1 MSERRGDAESV
12 DWASLD
18 VYGPP
23 EEVPIALNAIWSP
36 DPQRRALGYEYLS
49 DRLVHQG
56 SRYPASA
63 AAAPFLIDVVA
74 DPDAPDRYVA
84 CSMLKLIALGEEEFT
99 LNQRPDFAQ
108 ERREAARKATM
119 TVGEME
125 AEAAAWVAAAAD
137 PGLRAARERRVR
149 HANVE
154 RDRQSEAWDVEAYD
168 AVRAGVPVYIE
179 ALSADHLG
187 TRIYAAQLL
196 AYFPEDAAAV
206 VPALIPL
213 IEGEDPIVASAAA
226 VAAGICARGTEDP
239 AAVAVI
245 SARWERAENLA
256 ERWATAIGLAQLLNQ
271 PGPDI
276 LADVEA
282 ATEAPAPVPH
292 FPFLDG
298 DIAAVAAYTL
308 DRLEDKHTLPSG
320 PWSD

>member
-1 MSERRGDAESV
+1 MPERRSDAESV
-12 DWASLD
+12 DWASLE

-23 EEVPIALNAIWSP
+23 EEVPVALNAIWST
-36 DPQRRALGYEYLS
+36 DPQRRLLGYRYLS
-49 DRLVHQG
+49 DRFVHQG

-63 AAAPFLIDVVA
+63 VAAPFLIDVVA
-74 DPDAPDRYVA
+74 DSQAPDRFAA
-84 CSMLKLIALGEEEFT
+84 CQVLLHIAIGDEEYT
-99 LNQRPDFAQ
+99 LNDRPDYAHR
-108 ERREAARKATM
+108 RRESVRKAAL
-119 TVGEME
+119 TVEELE
-125 AEAAAWVAAAAD
+125 AEEAAWVASAKD
-137 PGLRAARERRVR
+137 PQEHAAREQRAR

-154 RDRQSEAWDVEAYD
+154 RDRLAERWDVEAYD
-168 AVRAGVPVYIE
+168 AVRAGVPAYIQ

-196 AYFPEDAAAV
+196 AYFPEDAASV
-206 VPALIPL
+206 VPALIRV
-213 IEGEDPIVASAAA
+213 IGEEDPIVASAAA
-226 VAAGICARGTEDP
+226 MAAGICARGTEDP
-239 AAVAVI
+239 AAAAAI
-245 SARWERAENLA
+245 TARWEGATNLA
-256 ERWATAIGLAQLLNQ
+256 ERWATAISLAQLLNH

-292 FPFLDG
+292 LPFLDG